1 MMKKISLVHINNSP
15 QALAFLRILIFG
27 FWFFYILIDPIEDL
41 SFLPVT
47 IFEPISFFKLL
58 SNEVLSK
65 ILDYNFLFTFR
76 WATIIFILLAMA
88 GVYSNVTAKISC
100 LLIFFHLALVKS
112 FSHLQHAEMP
122 PLYVAMVLAVFR
134 SDDAF
139 ALLPSK
145 RKKPASPGEYS
156 VAILFIMIIIS
167 FTYFEVG
174 VYRLLKSAP
183 GIFLDDSM
191 KLWAVFYSLKDQDYN
206 WGFGKLFLQY
216 PAISTFLKIGF
227 PFVTILEI
235 LAPVSL
241 ISRKFKYFFVLF
253 MFLFHVTVF
262 ITMKINFGALS
273 ILYIIFLDIDRWFQP
288 KMAKLQ
294 ESYIDH
300 PSSREKSKWIQP

>member
-1 MMKKISLVHINNSP
+1 MKKISLVHINNSP

-27 FWFFYILIDPIEDL
+27 FWLLYIFIDPIEDL

-58 SNEVLSK
+58 SNEILSK

-88 GVYSNVTAKISC
+88 GVHSNVTAKISC
-100 LLIFFHLALVKS
+100 LLVFFHLALVKC

-156 VAILFIMIIIS
+156 MAILFIMIIIS

-174 VYRLLKSAP
+174 VYRLLKSAQ

-191 KLWAVFYSLKDQDYN
+191 KVWAVFYSLKDQDYN
-206 WGFGKLFLQY
+206 WGFAELFLQY

-227 PFVTILEI
+227 PFITILEI

-241 ISRKFKYFFVLF
+241 ISRKFKYYFVFF
-253 MFLFHVTVF
+253 MFLFHVAVF

-273 ILYIIFLDIDRWFQP
+273 MLYIIFLDIDRWFQP

-300 PSSREKSKWIQP
+300 PSSRQHTS